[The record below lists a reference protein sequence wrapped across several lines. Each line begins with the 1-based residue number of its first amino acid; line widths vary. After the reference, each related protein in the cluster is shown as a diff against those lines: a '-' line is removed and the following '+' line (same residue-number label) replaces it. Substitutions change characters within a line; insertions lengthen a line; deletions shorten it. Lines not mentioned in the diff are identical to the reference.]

1 MLNQSQETQ
10 SSSDEE
16 QFSPTSFIIFC
27 LDEEGNVAFEA
38 SWGDSMEDV
47 KKFAALANSITNG
60 DFNKMI
66 EDQLKL
72 QSKDLP
78 DGKKK
83 FSAFSKIYSEAK
95 SPSNLV
101 IDPTRVELN

>member
-1 MLNQSQETQ
+1 MSNQSQETLL
-10 SSSDEE
+10 SSDEP
-16 QFSPTSFIIFC
+16 FLPKSFMFFC
-27 LDEEGNVAFEA
+27 IDNEGSVAFEA
-38 SWGDSMEDV
+38 SWGDTIEDV
-47 KKFAALANSITNG
+47 KQFATLVSNITNG

-66 EDQLKL
+66 EEQLKL
-72 QSKDLP
+72 QSKDMP

-83 FSAFSKIYSEAK
+83 FSAFHKVYSESK

>member
-1 MLNQSQETQ
+1 MSNQSQETLPT
-10 SSSDEE
+10 SDES
-16 QFSPTSFIIFC
+16 FSPTSFMIFC
-27 LDEEGNVAFEA
+27 LDEEGSVAFEA
-38 SWGDSMEDV
+38 SWGDTIDDV
-47 KKFAALANSITNG
+47 KKFAALANSVTNG

-66 EDQLKL
+66 EEQLKL
-72 QSKDLP
+72 QSKDEP
-78 DGKKK
+78 DGRKK